1 MDHWLTQIDPFTSGW
16 TRNTDGELVP
26 LWFSGQRFPDELM
39 KPAKRKAPMTQN
51 PVCNEET
58 PPSHHHPQRFSALV
72 ANCTLQDWIESND
85 DCFTGNEED
94 ESDTGT
100 SDHDSDSG
108 DSDEKCTP
116 DHPKHRA
123 LNSLHDIVYH
133 K

>member
-26 LWFSGQRFPDELM
+26 LCFSGQRFPDELM

-108 DSDEKCTP
+108 DSDDE
-116 DHPKHRA
+116 
-123 LNSLHDIVYH
+123 VYT
-133 K
+133 